1 MNTPRPSE
9 ILAREPWYEHALA
22 AVAPQWAN
30 RRLVARIQRELFR
43 YQAAASDRIYSP
55 RTSGNHAESPTTK
68 RERVV
73 MAWEAMDLVENFTF
87 AKAAVRKF
95 STFVTPTE
103 YAPATGDRKFD
114 ALLSEYF
121 HDWCKRCDARGT
133 HAFAELIGLACEMRP
148 VWGDCGFVVRRRKKE
163 LRLELVGG
171 ERIGNPN
178 ESVREFPNY
187 ISGIVTDDS
196 GAPEA
201 YRIFEIDPAS
211 SQWVNPQD
219 VKASNF
225 LHYFDPFRVDQ
236 MRGVT
241 DFHAALRPARMLKEI
256 LEAELIGVRFASS
269 QAALVYNERGTAPTR
284 NAFTSASAVALANGE
299 MPKDEETAAGTIKYL
314 KHGDSVQVMPGR
326 PSSAFTGFVDEV
338 KHEIA
343 LGLGSYPAGIL
354 WGTAN
359 YKGPSVRAE
368 FAQADRANDRN
379 QRILENRVLRRV
391 AEMVTLNAIAE
402 GDIPMP
408 ERREGEEAVDTLKR
422 ATRGSF
428 RFPPRLTID
437 VGRESQ
443 ARLAELSM
451 GVISQSEIAA
461 EDGRDAYVRADE
473 RAQFAAHCRDLAKQ
487 YDIPETSIFLPAG
500 QQLPNTPAMAASV
513 GESAG
518 EAAAEAQADSV
529 PSKPSTEAALSAK
542 LSRLLLSKRK
552 PAAIT

>member
-1 MNTPRPSE
+1 M
-9 ILAREPWYEHALA
+9 PWYENALA
-22 AVAPQWAN
+22 AVAPEWAN

-55 RTSGNHAESPTTK
+55 RTTGNHAESPTTK

-148 VWGDCGFVVRRRKKE
+148 VWGDCGFIVRQVRKGGRRE
-163 LRLELVGG
+163 LKLELVGG

-241 DFHAALRPARMLKEI
+241 DFHAALRPARMLKDI
-256 LEAELIGVRFASS
+256 LEAELVGVRFASS
-269 QAALVYNERGTAPTR
+269 QAALIFNERGAAPTR
-284 NAFTSASAVALANGE
+284 NAFTSPSAAALANGE
-299 MPKDEETAAGTIKYL
+299 MPKDEQTDVGMIKYL

-402 GDIPMP
+402 GEIPMP
-408 ERREGEEAVDTLKR
+408 DRKEGEEAVDTLKR

-513 GESAG
+513 GAASG
-518 EAAAEAQADSV
+518 DAAADAQSSSV
-529 PSKPSTEAALSAK
+529 PTRSPMRSVWSIRKSSWRTSANR
-542 LSRLLLSKRK
+542 SR
-552 PAAIT
+552 TTTT

>member
-1 MNTPRPSE
+1 VNAPRPSE
-9 ILAREPWYEHALA
+9 ILARVPWYENALA
-22 AVAPQWAN
+22 AVAPEWAN
-30 RRLVARIQRELFR
+30 RRLVARMQRELFR
-43 YQAAASDRIYSP
+43 YQAAQSDRIYSP
-55 RTSGNHAESPTTK
+55 RTSGNHAESPTT
-68 RERVV
+68 RRDRVV

-103 YAPATGDRKFD
+103 YAPATGDRKYD
-114 ALLSEYF
+114 AILSDYF
-121 HDWCKRCDARGT
+121 HDWCKRCDIRGT

-148 VWGDCGFVVRRRKKE
+148 VWGDCGFIVRRVGKE

-178 ESVREFPNY
+178 ESVREYPNY
-187 ISGIVTDDS
+187 VSGIITDDN

-201 YRIFEIDPAS
+201 YRVFQIDPAS
-211 SQWVNPQD
+211 SQWINPQD
-219 VKASNF
+219 IRASNF

-241 DFHAALRPARMLKEI
+241 DFHAALRPARMLQQI
-256 LEAELIGVRFASS
+256 LEAELVGVRFASS
-269 QAALVYNERGTAPTR
+269 QAALVFNERGAAPSR
-284 NAFTSASAVALANGE
+284 NAFTSPSAAVLANGE
-299 MPKDEETAAGTIKYL
+299 MPKDEQTDVGTIKYL
-314 KHGDSVQVMPGR
+314 KHGDSVQTMPSR
-326 PSSAFTGFVDEV
+326 PSSAFAGFVDEI

-354 WGTAN
+354 WGTAT

-368 FAQADRANDRN
+368 FAQADRANDRQ

-391 AEMVTLNAIAE
+391 AEMVVLHGIAQ
-402 GDIPMP
+402 GAIPMP
-408 ERREGEEAVDTLKR
+408 DRKEGEEAVDTLRR
-422 ATRGSF
+422 ASRGSW

-437 VGRESQ
+437 VGREAQ

-451 GVISQSEIAA
+451 GVISQAEIAA
-461 EDGRDAYVRADE
+461 EDGRDAYIRADE

-487 YDIPETSIFLPAG
+487 YGIPESSIFLPAG

-529 PSKPSTEAALSAK
+529 PAKPSTEAALAAK
-542 LSRLLLSKRK
+542 VLRHLVSRSRK
-552 PAAIT
+552 PSTT